1 MRVPPEIT
9 YRGIEKT
16 DAIERLI
23 HEKAAKLDEVH
34 DGVVSCRI
42 ALEKRQESQRS
53 GSPYRVRIVTR
64 VPPGHELVVRRENSE
79 GDMHDRLQTTVA
91 DAFNAL
97 RKQLIKLKEKQQGDV
112 KSHPEQE
119 TVGYVVRLFREEGYG
134 FLRTPEGEEL
144 YFHRNS
150 VLNDDFDRVEIGSGV
165 RYFPRA
171 GEKGPQASTVQ
182 IVDKPGVRA
191 SRIPEAHLEPPEG
204 WKP

>member
-23 HEKAAKLDEVH
+23 LEKAAKLDEIH
-34 DGVVSCRI
+34 DSVISCRI
-42 ALEKRQESQRS
+42 ALEKTQEFQRT

-79 GDMHDRLQTTVA
+79 GEMHDRLQTTIN

-112 KSHPEQE
+112 KTHPMQE
-119 TVGYVVRLFREEGYG
+119 LVGYVVRLFPEEGFG
-134 FLRTPEGEEL
+134 FIRTSEGQEL

-150 VLNDDFDRVEIGSGV
+150 VLRDDFERLKIGSGV
-165 RYFPRA
+165 RYFPSA

-191 SRIPEAHLEPPEG
+191 ARTPDTNVEQPEG